1 MPYSTRYLI
10 QSNMTRIKNMTDI
23 ADASHHLDLLR
34 TAEETN
40 TLPRG
45 LVVEPRL
52 VFADKSTADEWKE
65 QTKRNTLGYMKV
77 AMRHYEKLSFYQLSN
92 REIDI
97 LSKGLSYIPYN
108 PLTNYVRDSDI
119 TNFVRKLRLRY
130 TYGRIPPSDN
140 PIKPQTKRTPGPTD
154 YKPLENIIDRI
165 TLTLSQI
172 KRPPQVG
179 LTFQKMEC
187 ALYRGLKNQHE
198 VIINQ
203 GSTIILLDR

>member
-1 MPYSTRYLI
+1 M
-10 QSNMTRIKNMTDI
+10 MTDI
-23 ADASHHLDLLR
+23 AHASHHLDFLR

-40 TLPRG
+40 TIPRG
-45 LVVEPRL
+45 LVVEPRMML

-77 AMRHYEKLSFYQLSN
+77 TMRHYKKVLFYQLSN

-119 TNFVRKLRLRY
+119 TDFVRKLRLRY

-140 PIKPQTKRTPGPTD
+140 PFKLQTKQTPGPTD
-154 YKPLENIIDRI
+154 YKPLENIIDRNTI
-165 TLTLSQI
+165 TLSQI
-172 KRPPQVG
+172 KPTTGRPNLLKDGMRLIQ
-179 LTFQKMEC
+179 
-187 ALYRGLKNQHE
+187 RLKNQHE

-203 GSTIILLDR
+203 GSTIVLLDR